1 MDQEIEVKFYL
12 ADPAGFRQRVIEAG
26 ARLVQPRVLEQNLR
40 FDTPEMRLR
49 AKAQV
54 LRLRQDQ
61 AAHLTFK
68 APGGV
73 RGGVL
78 ERQEIEFT
86 VGDFAAARRFLEALG
101 FSVYTSYEKYRETFL
116 LGSVLLTL
124 DEMPFGYLTELE
136 GPSAPEIRAAAR
148 QLGLNWERRI
158 LISYLELFAAL
169 KNRQGWDE
177 PELSFEAFRGRQV
190 SPADLGVEP
199 ADAAD

>member
-68 APGGV
+68 APGDV

-101 FSVYTSYEKYRETFL
+101 FLVFTSYENTAKLFC
-116 LGSVLLTL
+116 SV
-124 DEMPFGYLTELE
+124 
-136 GPSAPEIRAAAR
+136 PSWSRSTKCHS
-148 QLGLNWERRI
+148 GT
-158 LISYLELFAAL
+158 
-169 KNRQGWDE
+169 
-177 PELSFEAFRGRQV
+177 
-190 SPADLGVEP
+190 
-199 ADAAD
+199 